1 MASFIGAFLYIAPVA
16 LATVLG
22 IFVIVVVL
30 TKYISLASILSALLF
45 PLAVWLILHPDRPI
59 LVAAIIA
66 GLFIVYRHKA
76 NIVRLRQGKENVFS
90 FNGGGVKSA

>member
-1 MASFIGAFLYIAPVA
+1 
-16 LATVLG
+16 
-22 IFVIVVVL
+22 
-30 TKYISLASILSALLF
+30 
-45 PLAVWLILHPDRPI
+45 VWLILHPDRPI

-90 FNGGGVKSA
+90 FKGGGR